1 MRKRKTKRRR
11 RGGGEEPQRN
21 INIGGTNLAPS
32 EFFHNPIPLVA
43 QTHQFNIDDAVRVI
57 SGPYIGSTGTI
68 FTDFNN
74 GTYEVYLEPHGGEEI
89 LDGSRLV
96 LEGGRRRKKE
106 KEEKEEKEEKQGKK
120 EEEKQEKEEEEPKR
134 KEKDIEEKKNEY
146 NLT

>member
-1 MRKRKTKRRR
+1 MRKRKIKSHR

-21 INIGGTNLAPS
+21 INIGETKLAPS

-96 LEGGRRRKKE
+96 LEGGRRKKRKRRKRRKRRKTRKKRG
-106 KEEKEEKEEKQGKK
+106 GKTRK
-120 EEEKQEKEEEEPKR
+120 RRRRTKKKR
-134 KEKDIEEKKNEY
+134 KRHRRKKK
-146 NLT
+146 